1 MAQPADPKTS
11 ILRIRSLSALVLI
24 ALIGALV
31 IAGPPLF
38 TLAVAAMAA
47 LAAWEWERLAATG
60 FGPVGGLVGAVAV
73 AAAVLAGQDMIAGA
87 GAALVGGALVTF
99 LLARLLGHGRP
110 STMAAG
116 ALYIGLAAGAI
127 VWLRAVPV
135 DGLYLVAWLVA
146 VVVACDVFAFF
157 VGRAIG
163 GPRLAPRVS
172 PGKTWVGLGGGVAGA
187 ALAGAI
193 LTTVFGL
200 SGALLGGLAGALL
213 ALAAQ
218 GGDLIESAIK
228 RRAGVKDSGQLI
240 PGHGGFLDRIDGY
253 LTAGPVLAIAIGIW
267 AERAT
272 G

>member
-1 MAQPADPKTS
+1 M
-11 ILRIRSLSALVLI
+11 RIRSLSALVLI
-24 ALIGALV
+24 AVVGALV

-60 FGPVGGLVGAVAV
+60 FGPVGALVGGSVV
-73 AAAVLAGQDMIAGA
+73 AAAVLAGQDLIAGA

-99 LLARLLGHGRP
+99 ILARILGHARP
-110 STMAAG
+110 VTMGAG
-116 ALYIGLAAGAI
+116 ALYIGLAACAI
-127 VWLRAVPV
+127 AWLRAVPA

-157 VGRAIG
+157 TGCAIG

-172 PGKTWVGLGGGVAGA
+172 PGKTWAGLGGGVAGA

-193 LTTVFGL
+193 LATVFGL
-200 SGALLGGLAGALL
+200 SGAAMGGFAGAFL

-218 GGDLIESAIK
+218 GGDLIESALK

-240 PGHGGFLDRIDGY
+240 PGHGGLLDRIDGY
-253 LTAGPVLAIAIGIW
+253 LTAGPVLAVAIGIW
-267 AERAT
+267 AGRAT